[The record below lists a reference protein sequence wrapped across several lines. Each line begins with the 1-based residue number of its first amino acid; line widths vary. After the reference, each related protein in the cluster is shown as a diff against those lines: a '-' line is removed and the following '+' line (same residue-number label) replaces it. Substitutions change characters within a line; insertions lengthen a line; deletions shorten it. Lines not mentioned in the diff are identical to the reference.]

1 MRHFVGQIRSGIG
14 DDVEKLVK
22 SSLVI
27 LAVKQSMEE
36 GGEVKVR
43 DIV

>member
-1 MRHFVGQIRSGIG
+1 MIRSGAG

-36 GGEVKVR
+36 GREVKVR